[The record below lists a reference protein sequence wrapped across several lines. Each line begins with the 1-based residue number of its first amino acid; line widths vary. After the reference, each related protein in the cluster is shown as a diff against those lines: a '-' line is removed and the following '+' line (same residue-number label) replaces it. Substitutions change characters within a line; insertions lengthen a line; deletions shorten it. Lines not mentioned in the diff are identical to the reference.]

1 MYVNPIFRRRVLPGL
16 TGLGDTSATPVQVDS
31 ADVLNLGNQLRA
43 EQTRLQNLLAL
54 MMQYPDLARA
64 IGADVTKQQ
73 AALGDL
79 ISKYVGVY
87 TAIFGQAPAGLGN
100 PILVAAAV
108 VVILSYVAA
117 QLYLVKQ
124 KNDVLEQQAQAQML
138 AEQNRASILDMAQQ
152 KQDQAA
158 AQAAAGDTTGA
169 ADSTAAANA
178 LLAQVGTPGT
188 PPPPPGSQSFTDWIK
203 ANWIPVALTVGAIV
217 VVPRLIDR

>member
-1 MYVNPIFRRRVLPGL
+1 MYVNPIFRRRILPGL
-16 TGLGDTSATPVQVDS
+16 TGLGDTSTTPVQVDT

-54 MMQYPDLARA
+54 MRQSPALAQA
-64 IGADVTKQQ
+64 IGRDVTAQQ

-79 ISKYVGVY
+79 TAKYVGVY

-124 KNDVLEQQAQAQML
+124 KNDVLEQQAQAAML
-138 AEQNRASILDMAQQ
+138 AEQNRASILDLAQQ
-152 KQDQAA
+152 KQDEAA
-158 AQAAAGDTTGA
+158 AKAAAGDTTGA
-169 ADSTAAANA
+169 ADATAAANA
-178 LLAQVGTPGT
+178 LLAQAGTPGT
-188 PPPPPGSQSFTDWIK
+188 APRPPGSQTFADWIK

-217 VVPRLIDR
+217 VGPRLINR